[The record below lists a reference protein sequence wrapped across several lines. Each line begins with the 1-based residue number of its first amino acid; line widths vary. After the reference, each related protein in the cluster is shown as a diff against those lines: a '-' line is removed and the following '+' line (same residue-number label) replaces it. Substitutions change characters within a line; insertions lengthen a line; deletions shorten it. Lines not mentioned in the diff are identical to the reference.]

1 MEEKLPNQDSLCF
14 PTLLA
19 LKSHNGSADVQEI
32 KRFVAQYLKLSDE
45 LLEIP
50 TPHPGDSRTKFEYDL
65 AWARTKLKLLGAVS
79 NPSRSIWEV
88 TEKGSSMKE
97 EELNVELLGNKKT
110 ESTPYLKWDGIFS
123 KWESIL
129 WENNLGKWNFSVR
142 TTTCLRGVGINTEEE
157 LLKQSEKSLMRITNF
172 GGRCLQEVQHKLE
185 ERELK
190 LTEMKRVKVSP
201 ASFPNLLSQGY
212 EPLQISQMTNT
223 KLSKVA
229 ERKSTNRTGETL
241 CSCCESI
248 AVSRP

>member
-129 WENNLGKWNFSVR
+129 WENNLGK
-142 TTTCLRGVGINTEEE
+142 
-157 LLKQSEKSLMRITNF
+157 
-172 GGRCLQEVQHKLE
+172 
-185 ERELK
+185 
-190 LTEMKRVKVSP
+190 
-201 ASFPNLLSQGY
+201 
-212 EPLQISQMTNT
+212 
-223 KLSKVA
+223 
-229 ERKSTNRTGETL
+229 
-241 CSCCESI
+241 
-248 AVSRP
+248 